1 MLARSLHRL
10 LQITEPLLTS
20 FTAKLKMPNT
30 LPAPRA
36 YLYLDAVARAGSIR
50 KAAER
55 LFVASTALNRK
66 IKEIEDALGTPLFE
80 RLPRGVRLTAAG
92 EVMIAMVRRNIA
104 DLRATTS
111 HIEHLKG
118 NMRGTVRLGCAE
130 SVATDL
136 VPASIA
142 DYQTQYPAVKFSVTM
157 GVTAS
162 LTNALLQDDLDLMIV
177 HDPVPSDMIKVMI
190 SVRQPLCAMVRPDH
204 PLAELTS
211 VKLADCQKYPIA
223 LGDATFGS
231 RKLIDAI
238 VNRSRISLNVVLEA
252 TSVQVLKEFTLASN
266 AVSFQFE
273 IGIRK
278 EVASGTLVSIPLTD
292 RALSHT
298 KLSIACRSGRTLPIA
313 SNSFSQLLETRLTAH
328 NL

>member
-1 MLARSLHRL
+1 MRSRNGRLACSLHY
-10 LQITEPLLTS
+10 
-20 FTAKLKMPNT
+20 KHMPNT

-92 EVMIAMVRRNIA
+92 EVMIAMVRRNMA

-111 HIEHLKG
+111 HIEHLRG

-136 VPASIA
+136 VPSSIA
-142 DYQTQYPAVKFSVTM
+142 AYQVQYPAVKFSVAM
-157 GVTAS
+157 GVTSTLTKS
-162 LTNALLQDDLDLMIV
+162 LLEDDLDLLIV
-177 HDPVPSDMIKVMI
+177 HDPTPSDMLKVI
-190 SVRQPLCAMVRPDH
+190 ASIRQPLCAMVRPDH
-204 PLAELTS
+204 PLAKLSS
-211 VKLADCQKYPIA
+211 VRLSDCQKFPVA
-223 LGDATFGS
+223 LGDTTFGS
-231 RKLIDAI
+231 RKLIESI
-238 VNRSRISLNVVLEA
+238 VSRSRISLNVILEA
-252 TSVQVLKEFTLASN
+252 TSVQVLKEFTLASQC
-266 AVSFQFE
+266 VSFQFE
-273 IGIRK
+273 IGTRK
-278 EVASGTLVSIPLTD
+278 DVASGTLVAVPLSD
-292 RALSHT
+292 RALSNT
-298 KLSIACRSGRTLPIA
+298 KLSIACRGGRTLPIA
-313 SNSFSQLLETRLTAH
+313 SKSFAQLLEVRLTAH

>member
-1 MLARSLHRL
+1 VYWHNLCFNHS
-10 LQITEPLLTS
+10 
-20 FTAKLKMPNT
+20 MPNT
-30 LPAPRA
+30 LPAPRS

-92 EVMIAMVRRNIA
+92 EVMIAMVRRSMA

-111 HIEHLKG
+111 HIEQLKG
-118 NMRGTVRLGCAE
+118 NIRGTVRLGCAE

-136 VPASIA
+136 VPFSIA
-142 DYQTQYPAVKFSVTM
+142 DYQAQYPAVKFSVAM

-162 LTNALLQDDLDLMIV
+162 LTNALLQDDVDLMIV
-177 HDPVPSDMIKVMI
+177 HDPVPSDVVKLIASAK
-190 SVRQPLCAMVRPDH
+190 QPLCAMVRPDH
-204 PLAELTS
+204 PLATLSS
-211 VKLADCQKYPIA
+211 VRLSDCQKYPVA

-231 RKLIDAI
+231 RKLIESI
-238 VNRSRISLNVVLEA
+238 VSRSRISLNVVLEA
-252 TSVQVLKEFTLASN
+252 TSVQVLKEFTVASN

-273 IGIRK
+273 IGTRK
-278 EVASGTLVSIPLTD
+278 EVDNGTLVAIPLSD
-292 RALSHT
+292 RALSNT
-298 KLSIACRSGRTLPIA
+298 RLSIACRSGRVLPIA
-313 SNSFSQLLETRLTAH
+313 VKSFSQLLEARLTAH